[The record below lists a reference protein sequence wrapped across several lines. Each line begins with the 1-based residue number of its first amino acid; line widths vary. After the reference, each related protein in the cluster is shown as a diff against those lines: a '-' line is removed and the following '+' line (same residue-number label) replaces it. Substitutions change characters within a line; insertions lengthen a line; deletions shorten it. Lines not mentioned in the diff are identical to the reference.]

1 MISVSENE
9 TNTFQLMGDEHIK
22 LLIFCKNNSSI
33 NNAISNGPSE
43 MTPMIN
49 NTVFRNVEDMERC
62 LYKLGEHKNWHV
74 NGELQKIISEK
85 FNGDCT
91 RYISNIF
98 QTSAYTQKQY
108 IATLKTHD
116 RFTGD
121 GRVFDDEG
129 FDQAGFNM
137 AGYDRWGYDEEG
149 FDDEGYNEHG
159 VDRGGVA
166 YMDKD

>member
-1 MISVSENE
+1 MSEND
-9 TNTFQLMGDEHIK
+9 TNAFLLMGDEHIK

-33 NNAISNGPSE
+33 HNAISQGPSE
-43 MTPMIN
+43 MTSVIN
-49 NTVFRNVEDMERC
+49 NTVFQVQDDMERC
-62 LYKLGEHKNWHV
+62 LYKLGEHKNWHA
-74 NGELQKIISEK
+74 NSELQKLISDK
-85 FNGDCT
+85 FGNNCT

-108 IATLKTHD
+108 IETLKTHD
-116 RFTGD
+116 RLTED

-137 AGYDRWGYDEEG
+137 AGYDRRGFDEGG
-149 FDDEGYNEHG
+149 FDDEGYNEYG
-159 VDRGGVA
+159 VDKDGVS